1 MRVRSGLQSGHPAD
15 FVFNCQ
21 MGRGR
26 TTTGMVTAC
35 LIATTTTWEH
45 EREGVLKEEEQNGNA
60 FEHFD
65 SIDGPSEEE
74 AYLQGKIQGSFG
86 DFL

>member
-1 MRVRSGLQSGHPAD
+1 
-15 FVFNCQ
+15 

-45 EREGVLKEEEQNGNA
+45 EREEMLKEDEPNAHVLEQ
-60 FEHFD
+60 FD
-65 SIDGPSEEE
+65 SMDGPSEEE
-74 AYLQGKIQGSFG
+74 AYLQGA
-86 DFL
+86 